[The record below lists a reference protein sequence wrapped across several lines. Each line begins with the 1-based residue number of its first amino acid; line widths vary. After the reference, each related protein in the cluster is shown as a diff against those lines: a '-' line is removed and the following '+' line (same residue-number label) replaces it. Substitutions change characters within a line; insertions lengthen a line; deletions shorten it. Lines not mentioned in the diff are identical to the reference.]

1 MKLKQIVLGL
11 MLLIC
16 LNAFGQQKKTTTLAA
31 QPQKVEIQI
40 LEETILQLQ
49 AENQFLQKQ
58 LEKMEKEKNGG
69 FQKDP
74 EVAD

>member
-49 AENQFLQKQ
+49 AENNFCKSNWR
-58 LEKMEKEKNGG
+58 KWKRR
-69 FQKDP
+69 
-74 EVAD
+74 